1 MIGLQRIIYSHE
13 SPIGVT
19 YVLHTASPYTFKVTN
34 GEEELL
40 KPAKNG
46 TENVLKAAN
55 AVGSIKKIVITSSF
69 AAITDLKAGGP
80 WRDYKYTEKGRYSYL
95 VTIPIWSSI
104 SLEDWNPATYEEAV
118 EEGQKPNFNA
128 GFIYSASKKIAE
140 KAAFD
145 FVDKNKPNF
154 KIVTRESLTFHSPW
168 NCGIYTRI

>member
-1 MIGLQRIIYSHE
+1 MEKYPTDFETVVVEDISRTNDDNATLNKLKSAMSGVSSFHDRSPTYHYSHE

-69 AAITDLKAGGP
+69 AAITDLRAGGP

-95 VTIPIWSSI
+95 VTIPI
-104 SLEDWNPATYEEAV
+104 
-118 EEGQKPNFNA
+118 
-128 GFIYSASKKIAE
+128 
-140 KAAFD
+140 
-145 FVDKNKPNF
+145 
-154 KIVTRESLTFHSPW
+154 
-168 NCGIYTRI
+168 